1 MFAVTV
7 FGSTA
12 ASCALSGQARPEGDG
27 AFGEKTP
34 ARGNHGGG
42 ECADRSDERPTGCC
56 GAGRAREDA
65 TDSARFHDR
74 EVRP

>member
-1 MFAVTV
+1 MFRGHHFRLDGRVVCAI
-7 FGSTA
+7 GPGG
-12 ASCALSGQARPEGDG
+12 ALS
-27 AFGEKTP
+27 EKTP

-42 ECADRSDERPTGCC
+42 ERADRSDERPTGCC